1 MGMMKGSPGFPRACG
16 LFPEQGDGIPLAAM
30 LHPPESI
37 RHKGVIRLHLV
48 HHQTGILVPG
58 SLGTEKSASSGQ
70 FISKLKTVYL
80 EFLRGALCS
89 VHLIIFGLY
98 W

>member
-1 MGMMKGSPGFPRACG
+1 MGMMKGPQGFPRTRG
-16 LFPEQGDGIPLAAM
+16 LFPEQGDGIPLAVM

-37 RHKGVIRLHLV
+37 QRKGVIRLHLV

-58 SLGTEKSASSGQ
+58 SLGTEKSASAGQ
-70 FISKLKTVYL
+70 FISKLNTVYL

-89 VHLIIFGLY
+89 VHLIMFGLY